1 MAIETVKCKNCG
13 RPIASDMK
21 FCPYCGI
28 MTKTAYKQ
36 DPTKNYCVFC
46 GTEVPDDA
54 PECPVCG
61 TKREEAILHSKNPDD
76 VTGETMIFSAVNAP
90 IKSSMPNKVDLPDDI
105 REEIYGRDEIDLPEE
120 PDQVEADS
128 DDYFDDDY
136 EEDPENEKIGRAAAA
151 AASGKRDDRGGA
163 FLPILGASL
172 IVLFLLFM
180 LSPLA
185 GKYQLT
191 KLFSKENMSGNESAQ
206 VTTES
211 LTAAPTETPTAAPTE
226 TPTPEPTETPTPTPT
241 ETPTPTPTET
251 PTPTPEP
258 TAEPTPEPTAEPT
271 PEPTA
276 EPTPEPTAEPTPEPT
291 AAPQPENTKRTDS
304 LFYDTAV
311 RYIDYNDLAGRSKEE
326 VRLICNEIYARHG
339 YIFSN
344 QAYND
349 YFSQFAWYSPSVT
362 KEGFSEDMFNQYER
376 ENVHT
381 IAHFEK
387 DMGWR

>member
-1 MAIETVKCKNCG
+1 MANETVKCKNCG
-13 RPIASDMK
+13 RPIGADMK

-28 MTKTAYKQ
+28 MTRTAYKQ
-36 DPTKNYCVFC
+36 DPRKNYCVFC
-46 GTEVPDDA
+46 GTEIPDDA

-61 TKREEAILHSKNPDD
+61 TKREEAILHSKNPED
-76 VTGETMIFSAVNAP
+76 VTGETMVFSAVNAP
-90 IKSSMPNKVDLPDDI
+90 IGSTMPEKVELPPDV
-105 REEIYGRDEIDLPEE
+105 EEELYGQEDEELPEE
-120 PDQVEADS
+120 EEPTDG
-128 DDYFDDDY
+128 DYFDDDY
-136 EEDPENEKIGRAAAA
+136 EEDPEDERIGRAAAA
-151 AASGKRDDRGGA
+151 AAAGRREERNGA
-163 FLPILGASL
+163 FLPLLGAGL
-172 IVLFLLFM
+172 ILAVLLFL

-185 GKYQLT
+185 GRYQLT
-191 KLFSKENMSGNESAQ
+191 KLFSGENLSGNEASVKQ
-206 VTTES
+206 PEVVTVM
-211 LTAAPTETPTAAPTE
+211 PTE
-226 TPTPEPTETPTPTPT
+226 TPTPTLTATPTPTETPTPTPT

-251 PTPTPEP
+251 PTPTP

-276 EPTPEPTAEPTPEPT
+276 EPTPEPTAEPAPE
-291 AAPQPENTKRTDS
+291 PQPEPEPEPVDTRRTDS

-311 RYIDYNDLAGRSKEE
+311 RYIDYNDLAGRSREE

-362 KEGFSEDMFNQYER
+362 KDGFSEDMFNQYER

-381 IAHFEK
+381 IAHYEK

>member
-13 RPIASDMK
+13 RPIGADMK

-28 MTKTAYKQ
+28 MTRTAYKQ
-36 DPTKNYCVFC
+36 DPRKNYCVFC
-46 GTEVPDDA
+46 GTEIPDDA

-61 TKREEAILHSKNPDD
+61 TKREEAILHSKNPED
-76 VTGETMIFSAVNAP
+76 VTGETMVFSAVNAP
-90 IKSSMPNKVDLPDDI
+90 IGSTMPEKVELPPDV
-105 REEIYGRDEIDLPEE
+105 EEELYGQEDEELPEE
-120 PDQVEADS
+120 EDPADG
-128 DDYFDDDY
+128 DYFDDDY
-136 EEDPENEKIGRAAAA
+136 EEDPEDKRIGRAAAA
-151 AASGKRDDRGGA
+151 AAAGRREERNGA
-163 FLPILGASL
+163 FLPLLGAGL
-172 IVLFLLFM
+172 ILAVLLFL

-185 GKYQLT
+185 GRYQLT
-191 KLFSKENMSGNESAQ
+191 KLFSGENLSGNEASVKEPET
-206 VTTES
+206 VTVM
-211 LTAAPTETPTAAPTE
+211 
-226 TPTPEPTETPTPTPT
+226 PTETPTPTL
-241 ETPTPTPTET
+241 
-251 PTPTPEP
+251 

-276 EPTPEPTAEPTPEPT
+276 EPTPEPTAEPTPEP
-291 AAPQPENTKRTDS
+291 QPEPEPEPVDTRRTDS

-311 RYIDYNDLAGRSKEE
+311 RYIDYNDLAGRSREE

-362 KEGFSEDMFNQYER
+362 KDGFSEDMFNQYER

-381 IAHFEK
+381 IAHYEK